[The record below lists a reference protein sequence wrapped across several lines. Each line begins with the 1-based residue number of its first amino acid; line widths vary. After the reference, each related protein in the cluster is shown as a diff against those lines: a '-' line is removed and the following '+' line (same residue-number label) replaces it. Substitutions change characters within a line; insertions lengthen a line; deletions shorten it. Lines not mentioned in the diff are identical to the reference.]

1 MIAQFIFTA
10 LLAFV
15 LLYAWTQYRNAPAI
29 GLFAVAIALGGLY
42 FVWLPEHATR
52 IAAWAGIGRG
62 VDLILY
68 GWVAF
73 SLIALLNL
81 HLKLRAQ
88 TELITGLARA
98 IALMSAPAPDRNNR

>member
-10 LLAFV
+10 LLAVV

-29 GLFAVAIALGGLY
+29 GLVAVAIALGGLY

-52 IAAWAGIGRG
+52 IAGWAGIGRG

-98 IALMSAPAPDRNNR
+98 IALMSAPDPNNR

>member
-1 MIAQFIFTA
+1 MIAQVLFTA
-10 LLAFV
+10 LLALV
-15 LLYAWTQYRNAPAI
+15 LLYAWTQYGKAPAI
-29 GLFAVAIALGGLY
+29 GLTAVAIASAGLY

-52 IAAWAGIGRG
+52 LASWAGIGRG

-73 SLIALLNL
+73 SLIAMLNL

-98 IALMSAPAPDRNNR
+98 IALMAAPSPEQNNR